1 MEEVIRKILM
11 DRPIVVPRCLFN
23 NYHKFNINEEEL
35 VVLIYLMNMGSKVL
49 YNPSVFMEEL
59 AMDKFKVMEII
70 NGLTTKRIIEI
81 VVEKNGNRKSEEYIS
96 LELLYQKLALVVMND
111 SDDNGGSEKAFGDI
125 FSMFETEFGRCLSPM
140 EMEIIKEW
148 INQKFSDEIIYEALK
163 EATYNGVSNL
173 RYIDRVLFEWK
184 KKGLKTKDDV
194 MRDKE
199 KFRKERKKKE
209 KVEVFDYNWLED
221 DDE

>member
-1 MEEVIRKILM
+1 
-11 DRPIVVPRCLFN
+11 
-23 NYHKFNINEEEL
+23 
-35 VVLIYLMNMGSKVL
+35 
-49 YNPSVFMEEL
+49 
-59 AMDKFKVMEII
+59 
-70 NGLTTKRIIEI
+70 
-81 VVEKNGNRKSEEYIS
+81 
-96 LELLYQKLALVVMND
+96 
-111 SDDNGGSEKAFGDI
+111 
-125 FSMFETEFGRCLSPM
+125 MFETEFGRCLSPM

-148 INQKFSDEIIYEALK
+148 INQKFSDELIYEALK

-184 KKGLKTKDDV
+184 KKGLKTKEDV

-209 KVEVFDYNWLED
+209 KVEVFDYNWLDD